1 MVYYCFSGLVAVL
14 LLMSS
19 TVHFDGFPQIFLPS
33 AVNRFLKTSYFQK
46 YLKKSTPYGQKIS
59 LIFIYRKMLLK
70 IFSHLWVIQF
80 WVGPLRER
88 LKWSDKSTS
97 SSLSSV
103 VGFPLTQSTGI
114 QERIVI
120 IKSQSKYVWGMP
132 EGNAIFSM
140 GNALPHIQ
148 HTLLLHCAA
157 VSGDQMLED
166 NMLVIS

>member
-1 MVYYCFSGLVAVL
+1 MHIQRRLSLTLADLGSCFLSLKK
-14 LLMSS
+14 
-19 TVHFDGFPQIFLPS
+19 S
-33 AVNRFLKTSYFQK
+33 AHKMMSYFQK

-80 WVGPLRER
+80 WVGPLRET

-97 SSLSSV
+97 SSLSLV
-103 VGFPLTQSTGI
+103 VGFPLTLSTGI

-140 GNALPHIQ
+140 GNALCLIYN
-148 HTLLLHCAA
+148 THCFYI
-157 VSGDQMLED
+157 VQRFPEPKC
-166 NMLVIS
+166 